1 MLERKRSLLLGSSF
15 LSFAVLAACGSPA
28 NPPPPKWTVENPSA
42 STGGSQAS
50 AQKPSSASKPDSAS
64 QSSLDALRSGQAAAS
79 GPLEDAYFAFDSY
92 DLSEEAR
99 TTLKANSEWLKA
111 NPAAQVQI
119 EGHCDERGT
128 NEYNMAL
135 GIKRAQAALD
145 YLKTLGI
152 AGERLSTISYG
163 EEVPVCTEHT
173 EDCWAKN
180 RHDRF
185 VIMSAKP
192 TS

>member
-1 MLERKRSLLLGSSF
+1 MGTWKRNLLLSWSC
-15 LSFAVLAACGSPA
+15 LSLAVLAACGSPV
-28 NPPPPKWTVENPSA
+28 NPPPPKWTAENLNA
-42 STGGSQAS
+42 STGGAQAS
-50 AQKPSSASKPDSAS
+50 AQKPAGATRPDSG
-64 QSSLDALRSGQAAAS
+64 SSLDALRSGQSTATS
-79 GPLEDAYFAFDSY
+79 GPLKDAYFAFDSY

-99 TTLKANSEWLKA
+99 ATLRANAEWLKA
-111 NPAAQVQI
+111 NPAARVQF

-135 GIKRAQAALD
+135 GAKRAQAATD
-145 YLKTLGI
+145 YLKALGI
-152 AGERLSTISYG
+152 AGDRLSTISYG

-180 RHDRF
+180 RRARP
-185 VIMSAKP
+185 VIMASKP

>member
-1 MLERKRSLLLGSSF
+1 
-15 LSFAVLAACGSPA
+15 
-28 NPPPPKWTVENPSA
+28 
-42 STGGSQAS
+42 
-50 AQKPSSASKPDSAS
+50 
-64 QSSLDALRSGQAAAS
+64 
-79 GPLEDAYFAFDSY
+79 
-92 DLSEEAR
+92 
-99 TTLKANSEWLKA
+99 
-111 NPAAQVQI
+111 
-119 EGHCDERGT
+119 
-128 NEYNMAL
+128 MAL